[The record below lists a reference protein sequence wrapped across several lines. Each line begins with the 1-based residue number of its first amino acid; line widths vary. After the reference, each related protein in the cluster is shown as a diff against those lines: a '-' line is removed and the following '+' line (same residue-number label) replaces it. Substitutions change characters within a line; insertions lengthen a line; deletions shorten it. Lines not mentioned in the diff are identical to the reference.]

1 MTTKPP
7 HELVEAM
14 ARAEADLSFAADLPI
29 RLDIADPGPYA
40 NREVLA
46 TVLGTVT
53 GLFIR
58 PDATHEE
65 MTVALA
71 DQLQEAVIEA
81 RQGAVPKCPMH
92 EHPLTAK
99 LLDGRAVWACPAPQT
114 TWSCPIG
121 DLSRCLAT
129 DRPRPS

>member
-1 MTTKPP
+1 MTTEPP
-7 HELVEAM
+7 DQLVEAM
-14 ARAEADLSFAADLPI
+14 ARAETDLSFAGDLPI
-29 RLDIADPGPYA
+29 RLDHADPGPYA
-40 NREVLA
+40 NWEVLA

-53 GLFIR
+53 GLFIE
-58 PDATHEE
+58 PNATHDE

-81 RQGAVPKCPMH
+81 RHGAVPKCPMH

-99 LLDGRAVWACPAPQT
+99 LVDGRAFWACPAPQT

-121 DLSRCLAT
+121 DLPRCFG
-129 DRPRPS
+129 D